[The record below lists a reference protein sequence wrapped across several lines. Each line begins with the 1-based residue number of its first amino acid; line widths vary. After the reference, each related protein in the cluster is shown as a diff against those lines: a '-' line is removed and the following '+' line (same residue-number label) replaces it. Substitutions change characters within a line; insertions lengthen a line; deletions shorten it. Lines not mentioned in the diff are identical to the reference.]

1 VTIAEKE
8 YNMAVLALDIS
19 GIPRQW
25 ISHDDAITYHAK
37 DAVAWSMGEIVAKY
51 RGGTQNTGDQS
62 YIETSSI
69 IAVKGHGFNPYK
81 HANVA
86 LTNRTLFG
94 RDRQVCAYCGK
105 HHANYHHLSRDH
117 IVPKFLG
124 GQNTWMNVVTA
135 CKDCNSKKG
144 HKTLKEARMELLY
157 TPYVPNHYENMIL
170 QHRNILA
177 DQMDYLLAGVPK
189 NSRIWQH

>member
-1 VTIAEKE
+1 VTTAEKE
-8 YNMAVLALDIS
+8 FKMSVLALDVS
-19 GIPRQW
+19 GVPRQW

-51 RGGTQNTGDQS
+51 RGGMQNSGDQS

-157 TPYVPNHYENMIL
+157 APYVPNHYENMIL
-170 QHRNILA
+170 QHRTILA

-189 NSRIWQH
+189 HSRILLN